1 LQVGGSRVPGVSL
14 SWCAEEGAMADSG
27 RAEVLRTI
35 ASEVE
40 RALGGGPP
48 LAVATVMDV
57 GELTGI
63 ELGTKMLVRRDLDST
78 TVGSIDSGGT
88 VDAAVIEGA
97 KAAFETFPRVPLQ
110 TLYIGLDR
118 GAVTRRS
125 QARPGDAR
133 LMLELF
139 EAPARLVI
147 SGGGHVGLAL
157 ATLADI
163 LGFTVTVI
171 DDRPEF
177 ANKERFPMADEVL
190 CGEIGETLDGLSI
203 DSSSYVVLVSR
214 GHQQDTIALKH
225 TATRGA
231 AYVGMIGS
239 RRRTATV
246 LRLLAE
252 EGLPE
257 EALAAVHTPI
267 GLDIGAETPE
277 EIALAILAEM
287 VLVRKGGTGVKL
299 STLASRRQ
307 ADRPT
312 PGTGLR

>member
-1 LQVGGSRVPGVSL
+1 
-14 SWCAEEGAMADSG
+14 MADSG
-27 RAEVLRTI
+27 RAEILRTI

-57 GELTGI
+57 GELSGI
-63 ELGTKMLVRRDLDST
+63 ELGTKMLVRRDLDSS
-78 TVGSIDSGGT
+78 TVGSIDGGT
-88 VDAAVIEGA
+88 VDAAVIESA

-177 ANKERFPMADEVL
+177 ANSERFPMADEVL
-190 CGEIGETLDGLSI
+190 CGEIGETLDGLTI
-203 DSSSYVVLVSR
+203 DTSSYVVLVSR

-252 EGLPE
+252 EGIPE
-257 EALAAVHTPI
+257 EALAKVHTPI

-307 ADRPT
+307 ADRPP
-312 PGTGLR
+312 PGAVLR